1 MLKKHLI
8 KEVARL
14 SDHTEKAVREIHE
27 ATTTAVLTALAGGAS
42 VMLLGIGKLS
52 VTRRG
57 EKKARNIHTGAVV
70 MVPPRNVATLRAS
83 DAVHEAINLVLV

>member
-1 MLKKHLI
+1 MLKKNLI

-14 SDHTEKAVREIHE
+14 SGQTEKAVRAIHE

-52 VTRRG
+52 ITRRG
-57 EKKARNIHTGAVV
+57 EKKARNIHTGDVV
-70 MVPPRNVATLRAS
+70 MVPPRNVAALRAS
-83 DAVHEAINLVLV
+83 DAVHEAINPA